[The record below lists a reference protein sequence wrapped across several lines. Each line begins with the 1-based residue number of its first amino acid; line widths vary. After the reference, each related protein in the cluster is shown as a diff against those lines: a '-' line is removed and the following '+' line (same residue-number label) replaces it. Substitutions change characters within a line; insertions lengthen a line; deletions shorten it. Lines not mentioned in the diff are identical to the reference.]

1 MVLQFFGRKKI
12 ARLHEKFALVLE
24 GDDGNDGLFVH
35 LFDGDSRLVSRQ
47 IYLIFENGR
56 TTLIMV
62 ISVVQSY

>member
-24 GDDGNDGLFVH
+24 GDDGLFVH